1 MQPRCK
7 QCDLQG
13 GVRHTCGLIQLLV
26 QYNGCKWLG
35 GLLRVE
41 PAKPDYKQRL
51 AKEAAQDHVQEADLD
66 PGTSSG
72 AAEVLQLLDMS
83 QETGPIHLP
92 SRDGRKV
99 SL

>member
-1 MQPRCK
+1 M
-7 QCDLQG
+7 
-13 GVRHTCGLIQLLV
+13 

-41 PAKPDYKQRL
+41 PAKPDYNQRL
-51 AKEAAQDHVQEADLD
+51 AKEAAQNQAQEADLD
-66 PGTSSG
+66 SGTSSG
-72 AAEVLQLLDMS
+72 AAEVLQLLNVS
-83 QETGPIHLP
+83 QDTGPIHLP